1 MQELQGDQQTVED
14 VVGGEELDVAG
25 SIVQSGVEDVAGVN
39 TTSGKNI
46 CRIRKNIWITRYCC
60 GRQSIPCN
68 HPDQSKHREYRIT
81 GFAIVRI
88 SEHFRELQQRIGQI
102 VEDHHKCPDPGHK
115 YFWTD
120 I

>member
-46 CRIRKNIWITRYCC
+46 CRIRKKIF
-60 GRQSIPCN
+60 G
-68 HPDQSKHREYRIT
+68 
-81 GFAIVRI
+81 
-88 SEHFRELQQRIGQI
+88 
-102 VEDHHKCPDPGHK
+102 
-115 YFWTD
+115 
-120 I
+120 